1 MHEALKRTERTHAIS
16 FGKLYLEIYGND
28 VSKEDMKSIFEN
40 WNMESQS
47 AFKDIKQEDF
57 QPQALDKIKNIV
69 ELIKLDG
76 PEGKNK

>member
-1 MHEALKRTERTHAIS
+1 NAYMHEALKRTERTHAIS

-47 AFKDIKQEDF
+47 AFKEIQQVDF
-57 QPQALDKIKNIV
+57 QPQTLDKLKDIIGVMKA
-69 ELIKLDG
+69 
-76 PEGKNK
+76 

>member
-47 AFKDIKQEDF
+47 AFKEIQQVDF
-57 QPQALDKIKNIV
+57 QPQTLDKLKDIIGLMKTG
-69 ELIKLDG
+69 ESQKA
-76 PEGKNK
+76 K